1 MARRKEIL
9 GVTSPPFWMPGLM
22 LLAGMGI
29 PVMAALNGALGT
41 RIGSPAAAAILFS
54 IGLVC
59 ALLVV
64 AATGGI
70 EAAKIFTAPPVLFLG
85 GAFVA
90 FYVLSITMLGPRMGI
105 APAIL
110 FVLIGQLISAALIEH
125 MGLFGAPRTPIT
137 TERGLGFALMVA
149 SVWLV
154 KR

>member
-1 MARRKEIL
+1 MACKTGIF

-29 PVMAALNGALGT
+29 PIMAALNGALGS

-54 IGLVC
+54 VGLVC
-59 ALLVV
+59 ALLAV

-70 EAAKIFTAPPVLFLG
+70 ETAKVFTAPPLLFLG

-110 FVLIGQLISAALIEH
+110 FVLIGQLISAAAVEH
-125 MGLFGAPRTPIT
+125 MGLFGAPKNPFSI
-137 TERGLGFALMVA
+137 ERGIGFALMA
-149 SVWLV
+149 TGVWLA